1 MYRLQCSFD
10 LRLHCFFGILVCIC
24 MEISIVVPG
33 CFLLVVYMQCSVVIN
48 DCLLET
54 LQPVKS
60 SRVFL
65 QSELRLETTSE
76 L

>member
-1 MYRLQCSFD
+1 
-10 LRLHCFFGILVCIC
+10 
-24 MEISIVVPG
+24 MEMSTVVPG
-33 CFLLVVYMQCSVVIN
+33 CFLLVVYISNVVIN
-48 DCLLET
+48 DYVYASLLET
-54 LQPVKS
+54 FQPVKS